1 MSLPKISIVTPSY
14 NQGAFLEE
22 TIRSVI
28 DQGYPNLEYI
38 IIDGGSTDNSVDVI
52 RKYEKHLAY
61 WVSERDRGQTDALNK
76 GIKRCTGDVFGFIN
90 SDDFL
95 YPKSLS
101 RIADTWAEGAR
112 WMVGWSIYLEL
123 GGSNWPYL
131 KRPTHSKSDWFLW
144 NPIPQQST
152 FFARS
157 FFDEIGPFREDLHY
171 SFDYEYWMRMRFQA
185 QAKLVVIRQCLAAFR
200 YHDASKTVALA
211 SKFGAEDQKIWDEY
225 RKYLSPRD
233 RLQLSQ
239 ARRRMRAG
247 EALDRMWRA
256 INAHD
261 APAARR
267 EALVAAGQRPLS
279 IESWKGLYF
288 ALKAR

>member
-28 DQGYPNLEYI
+28 DQGYPNLEYV

-61 WVSERDRGQTDALNK
+61 WVSERDRGQTEALNK

-90 SDDFL
+90 SDDYL
-95 YPKSLS
+95 YPKSLA
-101 RIADTWAEGAR
+101 RVADTWAAGAR

-144 NPIPQQST
+144 NPIPQQS
-152 FFARS
+152 
-157 FFDEIGPFREDLHY
+157 
-171 SFDYEYWMRMRFQA
+171 
-185 QAKLVVIRQCLAAFR
+185 
-200 YHDASKTVALA
+200 KTVANA
-211 SKFGAEDQKIWDEY
+211 SQFAAEDQKIWDEY

-233 RLQLSQ
+233 RVQLSR

-261 APAARR
+261 ADAARR

-288 ALKAR
+288 ALRAR